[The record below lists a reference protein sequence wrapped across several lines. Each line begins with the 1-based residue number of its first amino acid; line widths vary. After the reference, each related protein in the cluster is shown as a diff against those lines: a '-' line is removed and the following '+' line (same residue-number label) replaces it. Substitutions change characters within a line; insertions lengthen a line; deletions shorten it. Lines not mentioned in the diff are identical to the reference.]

1 MKKEDLEK
9 IGLTEEQQAEVFR
22 LNGLAI
28 EQYKTEN
35 VELTAKIQSLETE
48 KTNLTTDLE
57 TANNTIQEFKNM
69 DIDAIKSKADEYKT
83 KYEETEAKRIAELKD
98 LELNHTLETGLLKA
112 GAKNTKA
119 VKALLDIEALKTSQ
133 NLDTD
138 IEAAITGL
146 KESDVYLFNDGDN
159 GQVIAG
165 GQQLPG
171 GKAPE
176 EMSFEEFTIAYEKG
190 LIE

>member
-1 MKKEDLEK
+1 MKKKDLEK

-57 TANNTIQEFKNM
+57 TANNTIQEFKSM

-98 LELNHTLETGLLKA
+98 LELNHTLETELLKA

-146 KESDVYLFNDGDN
+146 KESDAYLFDGGDDS
-159 GQVIAG
+159 QVIAG

-171 GKAPE
+171 KE
-176 EMSFEEFTIAYEKG
+176 LENMTYDEMLEAYKKG
-190 LIE
+190 LI

>member
-35 VELTAKIQSLETE
+35 AELTAKNQTLETE

-57 TANNTIQEFKNM
+57 TANNTIQEFKSM

-98 LELNHTLETGLLKA
+98 LELNHTLETELLKA

-146 KESDVYLFNDGDN
+146 KESDAYLFDGGDDS
-159 GQVIAG
+159 QVIAG

-171 GKAPE
+171 KE
-176 EMSFEEFTIAYEKG
+176 LENMTYDEMLEAYKKG
-190 LIE
+190 LI

>member
-57 TANNTIQEFKNM
+57 TANNTIQEFKSM

-83 KYEETEAKRIAELKD
+83 KY
-98 LELNHTLETGLLKA
+98 
-112 GAKNTKA
+112 
-119 VKALLDIEALKTSQ
+119 
-133 NLDTD
+133 
-138 IEAAITGL
+138 
-146 KESDVYLFNDGDN
+146 
-159 GQVIAG
+159 
-165 GQQLPG
+165 
-171 GKAPE
+171 
-176 EMSFEEFTIAYEKG
+176 
-190 LIE
+190 

>member
-9 IGLTEEQQAEVFR
+9 IGLTEEQQTEVFK

-35 VELTAKIQSLETE
+35 ATLTATIQTLETE

-69 DIDAIKSKADEYKT
+69 DIDAIKSKADEYKA
-83 KYEETEAKRIAELKD
+83 KYEETEAKRVAELEDMK
-98 LELNHTLETGLLKA
+98 LNHTLETGLLKA

-146 KESDVYLFNDGDN
+146 KESDAYLFNDGDN
-159 GQVIAG
+159 SQVIAG
-165 GQQLPG
+165 GQQLPSQ
-171 GKAPE
+171 E
-176 EMSFEEFTIAYEKG
+176 LENMTYDEMLEANKKG
-190 LIE
+190 LI